1 MQRNRRWLV
10 LAGLLAAALQLSA
23 CTQQTA
29 EADGATSEPATVE
42 HVAGSDVSRLT
53 LTAQAVERLGI
64 ETTPVRRATVEG
76 QARTVVP
83 YGAVLYD
90 ATGKTWV
97 YVIREHLSYLREQ
110 ITVDDIEGQPGGADR
125 RPARRHGGR
134 ERGRGRAVRHRVRR
148 RPLVGRGAV
157 QP

>member
-1 MQRNRRWLV
+1 MQRTRRWLV
-10 LAGLLAAALQLSA
+10 LAGLLAAGLQLSA

-53 LTAQAVERLGI
+53 LTARAVERLGI
-64 ETTPVRRATVEG
+64 KTAPVRRATVEG

-90 ATGKTWV
+90 ATGTTWV
-97 YVIREHLSYLREQ
+97 YVTREPRSYLREQ
-110 ITVDDIEGQPGGADR
+110 IVVDDIEDGQAVLTDGPPVGTAVVSVGA
-125 RPARRHGGR
+125 AELYGTEFG
-134 ERGRGRAVRHRVRR
+134 
-148 RPLVGRGAV
+148 VGH
-157 QP
+157 

>member
-1 MQRNRRWLV
+1 MQRTRRWLV
-10 LAGLLAAALQLSA
+10 LGGLLAAGLQLSA

-29 EADGATSEPATVE
+29 EADGATSESATVE

-90 ATGKTWV
+90 ATGNTWV
-97 YVIREHLSYLREQ
+97 YVTREPLSYLRER
-110 ITVDDIEGQPGGADR
+110 ITVDDIEDD
-125 RPARRHGGR
+125 
-134 ERGRGRAVRHRVRR
+134 RAVLTGGPAAGTAVVS
-148 RPLVGRGAV
+148 VGAAELYGTEFGV
-157 QP
+157 GH

>member
-10 LAGLLAAALQLSA
+10 VAGLLAAGLQLSA

-29 EADGATSEPATVE
+29 EAGRATEEPAKVE

-53 LTAQAVERLGI
+53 LTARAVQRLGI
-64 ETTPVRRATVEG
+64 QTAPVRRATVEG

-90 ATGKTWV
+90 AAGTTWV
-97 YVIREHLSYLREQ
+97 YVTREPLSYLRER
-110 ITVDDIEGQPGGADR
+110 IAVDDIEDDQALLTDGPAVGTSVVSVGA
-125 RPARRHGGR
+125 AELYGTEFG
-134 ERGRGRAVRHRVRR
+134 
-148 RPLVGRGAV
+148 VGH
-157 QP
+157 

>member
-1 MQRNRRWLV
+1 MQRTRRWLV

-97 YVIREHLSYLREQ
+97 YVTREPRSYLRER
-110 ITVDDIEGQPGGADR
+110 ITVDDIEDSQAVLTDGPRVGTAVVSVGA
-125 RPARRHGGR
+125 AELYGTEFG
-134 ERGRGRAVRHRVRR
+134 
-148 RPLVGRGAV
+148 VGH
-157 QP
+157 

>member
-1 MQRNRRWLV
+1 MQRTRRWLV
-10 LAGLLAAALQLSA
+10 LAGLLAAVLQLSA

-42 HVAGSDVSRLT
+42 HVAGGDVSRLT

-97 YVIREHLSYLREQ
+97 YVTREPRSYLRER
-110 ITVDDIEGQPGGADR
+110 ITVDDIEDSQAVLTDGPPVGTAVVSVGA
-125 RPARRHGGR
+125 AELYGTEFG
-134 ERGRGRAVRHRVRR
+134 
-148 RPLVGRGAV
+148 VGH
-157 QP
+157 